1 MFNRRFK
8 KLKERRL
15 GKYHGVGGT
24 YDDVI
29 SCAAGGVA
37 CHYKS
42 KSFAGVRFGSMVIGG
57 AAVSQYLFQS
67 TAFSTYLYTFISI
80 KCSYLLNLNTFNCQ
94 ETFFFFDCRL

>member
-57 AAVSQYLFQS
+57 AVSLPVDG
-67 TAFSTYLYTFISI
+67 
-80 KCSYLLNLNTFNCQ
+80 
-94 ETFFFFDCRL
+94 FFDVSLHFY